1 MNEEPERQKTRRR
14 PNYLLVF
21 LALAVITGAEVAF
34 VTFFP
39 TLPRAPFLLTMSFT
53 KVLLVVLYFMHLRTD
68 SRWYALVFFL
78 PFFLVIPVLIVLQ
91 IR

>member
-1 MNEEPERQKTRRR
+1 MNEEPEKKKAHRR

-21 LALAVITGAEVAF
+21 LALALITGAEVAF

-39 TLPRAPFLLTMSFT
+39 ALPKAPFLLTMSFA
-53 KVLLVVLYFMHLRTD
+53 KVLLVILYFMHLRTD
-68 SRWYALVFFL
+68 SRWYALIFFL
-78 PFFLVIPVLIVLQ
+78 PFFLVIPILIVMQ